1 MNQMNEFLDKMQI
14 NVAQLLKEPTGSSH
28 SYQIDESLGEDNIN
42 SVKGE
47 VTLTRTN
54 RGIMVKATMT
64 ASVTGI
70 CSRCLKP
77 IDYDINYVFEEEC
90 LPSVSTS
97 EGLSS
102 PVQADNITI
111 DERHVLDLSEAI
123 RQYTLLTMPVK
134 PLCRPDCA
142 GICLACGHDLNKG
155 PCQCPSH
162 IYDQRWSKLIH
173 LGRESRI

>member
-1 MNQMNEFLDKMQI
+1 MHI
-14 NVAQLLKEPTGSSH
+14 NVAQLLKEPIGSSR
-28 SYQIDESLGEDNIN
+28 SLQIDESIGTDDIN

-47 VTLTRTN
+47 ITLIRTN
-54 RGIMVKATMT
+54 RGIIVKAEMT

-77 IDYDINYVFEEEC
+77 IDYEVKYDFNEEC
-90 LPSVSTS
+90 LPIVSIS

-102 PVQADNITI
+102 PEQTDNINI
-111 DERHVLDLSEAI
+111 DENHMLDLSEVI
-123 RQYTLLTMPVK
+123 RQYTLLAMPVK

-142 GICLACGHDLNKG
+142 GICPSCGHNLNQG

-162 IYDQRWSKLIH
+162 AHDQRWSKLIH
-173 LGRESRI
+173 LGRESKT

>member
-1 MNQMNEFLDKMQI
+1 MHI
-14 NVAQLLKEPTGSSH
+14 NVAQLLKEPIGSSRSFH
-28 SYQIDESLGEDNIN
+28 IDESLGIDDIN

-47 VTLTRTN
+47 VTLIRTN
-54 RGIMVKATMT
+54 RGIIAKAEMT

-77 IDYDINYVFEEEC
+77 IDYEINYSFNEEC
-90 LPSVSTS
+90 LPSLSTS
-97 EGLSS
+97 EGPSLTD
-102 PVQADNITI
+102 QTDNITI
-111 DERHVLDLSEAI
+111 DESHVLDLSEVM

-142 GICLACGHDLNKG
+142 GICPSCGHNLNQS

-162 IYDQRWSKLIH
+162 AYDQRWSALIH
-173 LGRESRI
+173 LGRESKF

>member
-1 MNQMNEFLDKMQI
+1 MHI
-14 NVAQLLKEPTGSSH
+14 NVAQLLKEPTGSSR
-28 SYQIDESLGEDNIN
+28 SFQIDESVGTDDIN

-47 VTLTRTN
+47 ITLIRTN
-54 RGIMVKATMT
+54 RGIIAKAEMT

-77 IDYDINYVFEEEC
+77 IDYEVKYDFNEEC
-90 LPSVSTS
+90 LPIVSTS

-102 PVQADNITI
+102 PEQTDNINI
-111 DERHVLDLSEAI
+111 DENHMLDLSEII

-142 GICLACGHDLNKG
+142 GICPSCGHNLNQG
-155 PCQCPSH
+155 PCQCPPHS
-162 IYDQRWSKLIH
+162 YDQRWSKLIQ
-173 LGRESRI
+173 LGRESKT